1 MSTPTLDPTAR
12 EIVEALAH
20 FLAKE
25 APLARSLQASETA
38 DGFDREAFQGLAE
51 LGFFGVTSD
60 AAVGGLEL
68 APGVRGAFC
77 VEAGRVLLG
86 GPWLEQLL
94 AASLLVSPVQRDLLE
109 AVIGGST
116 TVSVPLAAGAWARP
130 AAAEVVDGDARFVGG
145 TCELGFAPAVDGW
158 LVPARAERSGE
169 VVLVHLAADAD
180 RATARRRWSDVWQS
194 HDVELG
200 GAEGAVVARLDAA
213 AVAATGLDVARLLAS
228 VAVGASEAVLDL
240 TVDFLG
246 GRVQFGRPLGSFQAL
261 QHRMADVYI
270 DLEHTRSLVRAAAAS
285 VGADDEVR
293 AVMAK
298 VAADRLGVTA
308 AQSALQAHG
317 GLGFTWELP
326 VHHYLKEALR
336 RRSLPQPTS
345 SYELELRRSVV
356 EYRI

>member
-1 MSTPTLDPTAR
+1 MSAPSLDPTAR
-12 EIVEALAH
+12 ELVEALAH

-38 DGFDREAFQGLAE
+38 DGFDRESFQGLAE

-68 APGVRGAFC
+68 APAVRGAFC

-94 AASLLVSPVQRDLLE
+94 AAGLLASVAGSELLE
-109 AVIGGST
+109 AVVGGST
-116 TVSVPLAAGAWARP
+116 LVSVPLLAESWARP
-130 AAAEVVDGDARFVGG
+130 ATVELAAGQARFAGG
-145 TCELGFAPAVDGW
+145 ACELGFATAVDGW
-158 LVPARAERSGE
+158 LVPARGERGGE

-180 RATARRRWSDVWQS
+180 RASERRRWSDVWQS
-194 HDVELG
+194 HEVDLG

-213 AVAATGLDVARLLAS
+213 AVATHGLDVARLLACVS
-228 VAVGASEAVLDL
+228 VGATEALLDL

-246 GRVQFGRPLGSFQAL
+246 GREQFGRPLGSFQAL

-336 RRSLPQPTS
+336 RRSLPRPTAR
-345 SYELELRRSVV
+345 YQQDLRASLI